1 MINNFMHRFG
11 GRNGTQ
17 EVAPG
22 VPWPGQAADDFRS
35 SAKKERLPQK
45 RNNSQK
51 SGSRNSTGCKAIA
64 SSMPKPKTRC
74 TSVKAETTIMLTQRG
89 TENLY
94 KTRKKEFQENE
105 KTGV

>member
-1 MINNFMHRFG
+1 
-11 GRNGTQ
+11 
-17 EVAPG
+17 
-22 VPWPGQAADDFRS
+22 
-35 SAKKERLPQK
+35 
-45 RNNSQK
+45 
-51 SGSRNSTGCKAIA
+51 
-64 SSMPKPKTRC
+64 MPKPKTRC